1 MSTLGG
7 REARGVVLVN
17 VWLCSLV
24 VISPHA
30 PLTLF
35 IIEPL
40 LSRTQLMLN
49 DVRPN
54 SPSVVKHG
62 ITIVMLCELHAFTL
76 CVDPANLK
84 LLAHCMMV
92 VLASLFPDDF
102 IPEVHMAVDK
112 FMAALSL
119 ALSEKYR

>member
-1 MSTLGG
+1 MR
-7 REARGVVLVN
+7 RERSKCCVEKEDALD
-17 VWLCSLV
+17 L
-24 VISPHA
+24 
-30 PLTLF
+30 PLTPAALRP
-35 IIEPL
+35 PL
-40 LSRTQLMLN
+40 APPLHWS

-62 ITIVMLCELHAFTL
+62 ITILDFFSLSELHAFTL

>member
-1 MSTLGG
+1 MTTLSQKDKNTVRDFWTKIQGQTDIIG
-7 REARGVVLVN
+7 RDALVATIFGV
-17 VWLCSLV
+17 LC
-24 VISPHA
+24 
-30 PLTLF
+30 
-35 IIEPL
+35 
-40 LSRTQLMLN
+40 

-62 ITIVMLCELHAFTL
+62 ITILDFFSLSELHAFTL

>member
-1 MSTLGG
+1 MTTLSQKDKNTVRDFWTKIQGQTDIIGRDTYFAYWSSGG
-7 REARGVVLVN
+7 AR
-17 VWLCSLV
+17 
-24 VISPHA
+24 H
-30 PLTLF
+30 F
-35 IIEPL
+35 
-40 LSRTQLMLN
+40 

-62 ITIVMLCELHAFTL
+62 ITILDFFSLSELHAFTL